1 MGTRLELQTV
11 LEAITPNVYFQP
23 PTRMSYP
30 CILFKRDG
38 DDTKRADNV
47 AYHHKWRYEVTVID
61 KSPDSPLVDA
71 VRELPLCTFA
81 RHFTA
86 ENLNHDVF
94 NLFF

>member
-1 MGTRLELQTV
+1 MGQRLELHAI
-11 LEAITPNVYFQP
+11 LETITPNVYFQP

-30 CILFKRDG
+30 CILYKRDG
-38 DDTKRADNV
+38 DDAKYADDV
-47 AYHHKWRYEVTVID
+47 LYLHKWRYEVTVID
-61 KSPDSPLVDA
+61 RSPDSPLVEA
-71 VRELPLCTFA
+71 VRMLPLCAFS